1 MTDQERDLLAA
12 EYVLGTLEAPAREDF
27 AEALER
33 DSGLQVLVAE
43 WEQRLAGLDGVT
55 ADEAPPPGLWD
66 RIGAALDAATG
77 PSDAA
82 LTIRSSGG
90 DWQMIMEGVA
100 KKTLLRDEEKG
111 EESYLLRVAPGT
123 SFPAHPHEKTE
134 ECLVME
140 GEFFIGDLRLSAG
153 DFHAVPPGFDHVEAY
168 TKTGTLVFIRG
179 EIRDAA

>member
-12 EYVLGTLEAPAREDF
+12 EYVLGTLDAPARDDF
-27 AEALER
+27 AEALTQ

-43 WEQRLAGLDGVT
+43 WEKRLDGLDAAV
-55 ADEAPPPGLWD
+55 AEKAPPRYLWD
-66 RIGAALDAATG
+66 RIGAALDAETSS
-77 PSDAA
+77 SDAA

-90 DWQMIMEGVA
+90 DWHMVMEGVE

-111 EESYLLRVAPGT
+111 VESYLLRVAPDT
-123 SFPAHPHEKTE
+123 HFPAHGHEKIE

-140 GEFFIGDLRLSAG
+140 GEFFHGDLRLSAG
-153 DFHAVPPGFDHVEAY
+153 DFHAVPAGFNHVEAY
-168 TKTGTLVFIRG
+168 TKIGTLVFIRG

>member
-12 EYVLGTLEAPAREDF
+12 EYVLGTLDTPARDDF
-27 AEALER
+27 AEALTQ

-43 WEQRLAGLDGVT
+43 WEQRLAGLDAAV
-55 ADEAPPPGLWD
+55 ADEAPPPHLWD
-66 RIGAALDAATG
+66 RISAALDAETG
-77 PSDAA
+77 SSDA

-90 DWQMIMEGVA
+90 DWHMVMEGVE

-111 EESYLLRVAPGT
+111 VESYLLRAAPDT
-123 SFPAHPHEKTE
+123 IFLAHGHEKIE

-140 GEFFIGDLRLSAG
+140 GELFIGELRLSAG
-153 DFHAVPPGFDHVEAY
+153 DFHAVPAGFDHVEAY
-168 TKTGTLVFIRG
+168 TKTGTVVFIRG